1 MIEETIR
8 QEKKD
13 KRIKTK
19 EERKRK
25 KKKMRDLESL
35 INQMIKCK
43 QRYWRL
49 FVKESGSVR
58 SEATNFQQED
68 TTMEDAIE
76 VLRSTVAYYEN
87 DPQTVFLLELT
98 TTNKGNA
105 GSGKTDR
112 IPFVADYERYKGEKQ
127 KSLPQQINP
136 LEGLQQTYN
145 HATQIAGEIRQQEN
159 SLNQRELDFRD
170 RMSKKEI
177 AFMLREMEIKRKEEE
192 IKKKEEEIKILEV
205 EYTSHSNKVAKGVM
219 TGLENLAY
227 SFVEKGMPGVINPN
241 SPPLSGLE
249 AQPEQTPD
257 ERLKTVTGNLIESIA
272 TNAFEKMN
280 ADQAKAWGLITEAFI
295 QNPNDPRFAEFTE
308 KSRRLIIQQA
318 G

>member
-1 MIEETIR
+1 
-8 QEKKD
+8 
-13 KRIKTK
+13 
-19 EERKRK
+19 
-25 KKKMRDLESL
+25 MRDLESL
-35 INQMIKCK
+35 INQMVKCK

-58 SEATNFQQED
+58 SEAANFQQED

-136 LEGLQQTYN
+136 VEGLQQTYN

-177 AFMLREMEIKRKEEE
+177 AYMLREMEIKRKEED
-192 IKKKEEEIKILEV
+192 IKKKEEELKILEA
-205 EYTSHSNKVAKGVM
+205 EYTSHSGKVAKGVM
-219 TGLENLAY
+219 SGIESLMY
-227 SFVEKGMPGVINPN
+227 GFVEKGMPGVVTPNPA
-241 SPPLSGLE
+241 LAGVE
-249 AQPEQTPD
+249 TQPGQTED

-272 TNAFEKMN
+272 TNAFEKMD
-280 ADQAKAWGLITEAFI
+280 ADRVKAWGLITEAFL
-295 QNPNDPRFAEFTE
+295 QNPEEPFFAGFME
-308 KSRRLIIQQA
+308 KAKRLIIQKA
-318 G
+318 A